1 MPLSGWKPL
10 SWASISRESSLAAIF
25 FNYRSFHNTRALHQS
40 SNKYDHPFL
49 AYVASREKVKD
60 VCHFLLDRLNVT
72 LRILAEPLPMLE
84 YEIEKSRGGIK
95 QDGCEMGPFI
105 RIRRGSRMAHSAKLI
120 KKYTRWPTSA
130 FNINLLVAARS
141 VLRCPLRRGWE
152 CRTNEGWSA
161 GNGYGRRQRGN
172 KNGEDDRK
180 IREGEPR
187 RRARDGEKG
196 RIGIVYKG
204 GGAGS
209 SRGISRQSP
218 CLQGLKESRRW
229 NASQGCLTEDEIIVK
244 TRLPRRLAMIIFYI
258 LLPLTFSVHYRI
270 LSFQNSLMNII

>member
-1 MPLSGWKPL
+1 MRRTWPLINQDISRAPSHCLSSSVLLPPPARRPWEFLIRISSRFFFLPLSGWKPL

-25 FNYRSFHNTRALHQS
+25 FNYRFFHNTRALHQS

-120 KKYTRWPTSA
+120 KKYTR
-130 FNINLLVAARS
+130 
-141 VLRCPLRRGWE
+141 
-152 CRTNEGWSA
+152 
-161 GNGYGRRQRGN
+161 
-172 KNGEDDRK
+172 
-180 IREGEPR
+180 
-187 RRARDGEKG
+187 
-196 RIGIVYKG
+196 
-204 GGAGS
+204 
-209 SRGISRQSP
+209 
-218 CLQGLKESRRW
+218 
-229 NASQGCLTEDEIIVK
+229 
-244 TRLPRRLAMIIFYI
+244 
-258 LLPLTFSVHYRI
+258 
-270 LSFQNSLMNII
+270 